1 VEVPRAAGR
10 SKFHRHETMEKER
23 KMYNK
28 KKVSQSLLQTLLGEK
43 AEQIASIT
51 LGVVGFILL
60 FATFY
65 ILFYT

>member
-1 VEVPRAAGR
+1 VEVPLAAGR
-10 SKFHRHETMEKER
+10 SKFHSHETMEKEHI
-23 KMYNK
+23 MYNK

-51 LGVVGFILL
+51 LGVVGFVLL

>member
-1 VEVPRAAGR
+1 MEVPRAAGR
-10 SKFHRHETMEKER
+10 SKFHSHESMEKEH

-28 KKVSQSLLQTLLGEK
+28 KKVSQSLLQTLLSEK

-51 LGVVGFILL
+51 LGVVGFVLL

>member
-1 VEVPRAAGR
+1 
-10 SKFHRHETMEKER
+10 
-23 KMYNK
+23 MYNK
-28 KKVSQSLLQTLLGEK
+28 KKVSPSLLQTLLGEK

-65 ILFYT
+65 VLIYA

>member
-1 VEVPRAAGR
+1 
-10 SKFHRHETMEKER
+10 
-23 KMYNK
+23 MYNK
-28 KKVSQSLLQTLLGEK
+28 KKVSQSLLQTLLSEK

-51 LGVVGFILL
+51 LGVVGFVLL

>member
-1 VEVPRAAGR
+1 
-10 SKFHRHETMEKER
+10 
-23 KMYNK
+23 MYDK
-28 KKVSQSLLQTLLGEK
+28 KKAGPSLLQTLLGEK

-65 ILFYT
+65 ILLYT